1 MGQNCCSCFKQY
13 KEIPDYDDAYG
24 STAKSG
30 VYNGMIV
37 DQKFTSNFTFEQ
49 KFLWINP
56 DNKTLHMSI
65 YETKE
70 RRHKEASLTDVIG
83 VERAPPVKFKKQV
96 EDEADQTAD
105 LYLTVKFVRGGGID
119 LRFKTTAERD
129 EWYKA
134 LLVYVEKKGE

>member
-1 MGQNCCSCFKQY
+1 MGCCLSCLKQY

-24 STAKSG
+24 SSSKSS

-70 RRHKEASLTDVIG
+70 RRHKEASLADVIG
-83 VERAPPVKFKKQV
+83 VERAAPVKFKKQV
-96 EDEADQTAD
+96 EDEADQTAE
-105 LYLTVKFVRGGGID
+105 LYCTVKFVRGGGID
-119 LRFKTTAERD
+119 LRFKTIEERD
-129 EWYKA
+129 QWYRT
-134 LLVYVEKKGE
+134 LLLYVEKKGE